1 MSIVVDRYERLAI
14 SQLRDLRE
22 LQRKAMNPSTDSA
35 SVRSQIDRIGQHL
48 QSGLAQL
55 LGERENLDADGQDQF
70 DARVEPIRCVIHQI
84 QFNDSIVFWEKIQC
98 SYRKQIQ
105 SAIHATASLP
115 PLESKNPFEEPD
127 SVDSNPY
134 EAERKRYVQE
144 TDSRAL
150 ELKAKAEEAR
160 MVAEA
165 TAKLNKDM
173 RDLEDIFAELA
184 TIVHEQHD
192 VVDSIEEHIERATH
206 DVKHG
211 NEQLKKAVRSKTNRA
226 TVTAAVV
233 GGVAVGGPVGL
244 AAGSAVAGIS
254 AGVAGLVAGIYGG
267 KWFRNSVRKDC
278 DINN

>member
-70 DARVEPIRCVIHQI
+70 DARVEPI
-84 QFNDSIVFWEKIQC
+84 
-98 SYRKQIQ
+98 RKQIQ